1 MSEVALTI
9 KIFPREGEKPD
20 LIVDEIN
27 KKIKVR
33 EFKIEDI
40 GFGIKALKIL
50 LLVDDKEGEVER
62 VEQILSSIDKISS
75 FEIENATRI

>member
-9 KIFPREGEKPD
+9 KIFPKEGEEPNS
-20 LIVDEIN
+20 IVEEIN
-27 KKIKVR
+27 KKIEVK
-33 EFKIEDI
+33 EFKVEDI
-40 GFGIKALKIL
+40 GFGIRVLRIL

-75 FEIENATRI
+75 FEIEDATRI

>member
-9 KIFPREGEKPD
+9 KIFPREGEEPSS
-20 LIVDEIN
+20 IVEEIN
-27 KKIKVR
+27 KKIEVK

-40 GFGIKALKIL
+40 GFGIRVLKIL

-75 FEIENATRI
+75 FEIEDATRI